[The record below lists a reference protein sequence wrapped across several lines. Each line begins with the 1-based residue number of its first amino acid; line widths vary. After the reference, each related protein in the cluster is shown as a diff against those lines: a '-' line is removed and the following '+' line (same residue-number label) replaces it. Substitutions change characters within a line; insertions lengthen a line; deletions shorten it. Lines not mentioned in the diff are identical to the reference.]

1 MTRAVQS
8 GQSNKEVAMKVIPA
22 RNRLQ
27 SAMAGLLIFA
37 VAGLAYLVF
46 KSPNV
51 QWSAIPEYLFDPTI
65 MAGVRLTLLF
75 TMLSMLIA
83 LVCGTIIAMMKQAV
97 NPVLRGFANF
107 YIWVFRG
114 TPLLVQ
120 IIFWFNIQIFIPSIG
135 FGDYQVATNSLVTA
149 FVAALL
155 ALSLNETAYMA
166 EIIRGGLISVDIG
179 QREAAAALGYRPSQ
193 IGTRIV
199 LPQALRIVTPAIGNQ
214 TISMLKTTSLVSI
227 VAAQDLLT
235 RVQNIYAVNFLIV
248 ELLMV
253 ASIWYLFMTTIA
265 STIQF
270 FIERRLGQAAL
281 GPQTEWNPFAKW
293 FRKDGRAK

>member
-1 MTRAVQS
+1 MTSAIQLAQS
-8 GQSNKEVAMKVIPA
+8 TKLAPMKVVPA

-27 SAMAGLLIFA
+27 SAMAGLLIVA
-37 VAGLAYLVF
+37 VGGLAYLVF

-51 QWSAIPEYLFDPTI
+51 QWSAIPGYLFDPTI

-75 TMLSMLIA
+75 TVLSMLVA
-83 LVCGTIIAMMKQAV
+83 LVFGTIVALMKQAS

-135 FGDYQVATNSLVTA
+135 FGDYQVATNSVVTA

-248 ELLMV
+248 ELLIV
-253 ASIWYLFMTTIA
+253 ASIWYLLMTTIA

-281 GPQTEWNPFAKW
+281 GAQNEPNPFAKW
-293 FRKDGRAK
+293 FRKGGEAY